1 MFATK
6 IIDLESGNKPV
17 DDSQSHALT
26 PVSTSSFGHSVMSK
40 RGKTEYDVQKNLSGL
55 MLNSQPSS
63 TAQKPFVP
71 PAQKKRMGEESL
83 DDNSLFNMYT
93 SVKTKYKPLY
103 SHAPTAHL
111 QHKATGAVPGQ
122 GIKRSK
128 FKNPFKIRG
137 QKVELQEK
145 VQISRYVGQS
155 VLL

>member
-6 IIDLESGNKPV
+6 IVDLESGNKPS

-63 TAQKPFVP
+63 QAKKPFVP
-71 PAQKKRMGEESL
+71 PAQKKKMEEESL

-93 SVKTKYKPLY
+93 SVKTRYKPPY
-103 SHAPTAHL
+103 SLAPTAYLHR
-111 QHKATGAVPGQ
+111 KATSAVPGQ

-137 QKVELQEK
+137 QEVESQDKVE
-145 VQISRYVGQS
+145 ISRYVGQS
-155 VLL
+155 VL